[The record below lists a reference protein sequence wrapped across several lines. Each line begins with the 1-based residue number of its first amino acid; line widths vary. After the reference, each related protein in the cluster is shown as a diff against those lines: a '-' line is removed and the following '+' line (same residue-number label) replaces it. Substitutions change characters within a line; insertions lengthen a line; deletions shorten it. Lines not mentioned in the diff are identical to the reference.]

1 MPYLFNEV
9 FLSLHS
15 GHRDTAELVIDHFG
29 FHIKTLTFS
38 TVYYEEFSRT
48 NFERRVNR
56 GISKPLKADM
66 SNLSYRDHLHH
77 AYGEYRKVRSDQM
90 EFLEKGK
97 CHAYLC
103 RALRRLPNLQRLA
116 LKDLG
121 SGLFDRIDN
130 WYVDGLAKSLEPCS
144 VMKCQLSPSEHLDF
158 LAHPK
163 SGFLNA
169 ETSSWNLAMLAWRA
183 VGSPV
188 RELAVESYTCLPL
201 RSFVNT
207 VQTPW
212 KLRLFFQGLTKLR
225 LDLLIE
231 TEPSQ
236 NYFLNNC
243 SFQEGR
249 VSLALAGAK
258 NLQCLDILTN
268 YRKSW
273 VESKPMTPFQSIL
286 GTCQF
291 PKLRS
296 LKLWRLHSTMEELLG
311 FFEASKQLQKLTLC
325 DHRIY
330 SGTWEQAAD
339 WMRSSLRGLE
349 EVHLG
354 NLHDD
359 MEIEGPFGGFTGF
372 TDCSRSIQDF
382 FFRHGPNPLSEKMR
396 TAHRKDLQDR
406 GEEV

>member
-38 TVYYEEFSRT
+38 TVYYEEFSWT
-48 NFERRVNR
+48 QFEQGVDRQFSETPRA
-56 GISKPLKADM
+56 GLSI
-66 SNLSYRDHLHH
+66 LSYRDHLHH
-77 AYGEYRKVRSDQM
+77 AYGKYRKVRSDQM

-103 RALRRLPNLQRLA
+103 RALRRLPNLQRLV
-116 LKDLG
+116 LKALG
-121 SGLFDRIDN
+121 SGLLDSIDN
-130 WYVDGLAKSLEPCS
+130 WYSDGLAKSLEPCS
-144 VMKCQLSPSEHLDF
+144 VMECQLSPSEHLGF
-158 LAHPK
+158 LVHPK
-163 SGFLNA
+163 SGFLYA
-169 ETSSWNLAMLAWRA
+169 ETSAWNLAMLAWRA

-188 RELAVESYTCLPL
+188 RELAVEPYTCLPL

-212 KLRLFFQGLTKLR
+212 KLGLFFQGLTKLR

-236 NYFLNNC
+236 NYFLDNC

-258 NLQCLDILTN
+258 NLQCLYILTKYSN
-268 YRKSW
+268 PW
-273 VESKPMTPFQSIL
+273 VEIKPMTPFQSIL

-296 LKLWRLHSTMEELLG
+296 LKLWNLHSTMEELLG
-311 FFEASKQLQKLTLC
+311 FLEASKQLQKLTLLY
-325 DHRIY
+325 HRIY

-339 WMRSSLRGLE
+339 WIRSSLELKE
-349 EVHLG
+349 AHL
-354 NLHDD
+354 DD
-359 MEIEGPFGGFTGF
+359 LYDAMKIEGPFGGYTDL
-372 TDCSRSIQDF
+372 TDCSRSVQDF
-382 FFRHGPNPLSEKMR
+382 FFRHGPNPLSEKLR
-396 TAHRKDLQDR
+396 TAHQKDLQKKSR
-406 GEEV
+406 WI